1 MIKTGF
7 FALATMLG
15 VIFFCSGLA
24 AQPSSS
30 QSMADDLFAHSQ
42 WEKAAQAYSKITAE
56 GPGNGPAWQNLGEC
70 LLQLR
75 KYNEAIQS
83 FSHALVLKFRPL
95 LNQVNIARVYAQE
108 GDRTRALKALQ
119 EVAASGE
126 GGRIR
131 PYVASSTEF
140 QRFADDAAYKQLL
153 AAMAP
158 CASPEYRQFDFWVGN
173 WVVQDPAGKV
183 VGQNAVTRE
192 QDGCLIIE
200 HWKDASGMETGS
212 SFNYYDIR
220 DKKWH
225 QLYIDNSG
233 NAGAFPALAGEF
245 KDHKMV
251 LVTDEKDNPV
261 FRWTWY
267 TLEPGRVRQ
276 MAEKSTDGQ
285 KTWHTIWDS
294 VYVSKKAD

>member
-1 MIKTGF
+1 
-7 FALATMLG
+7 
-15 VIFFCSGLA
+15 
-24 AQPSSS
+24 
-30 QSMADDLFAHSQ
+30 MADDLFAHSQ

-56 GPGNGPAWQNLGEC
+56 EPGNGLSWQNLGEC

-108 GDRTRALKALQ
+108 GDRTQALKALQ

-173 WVVQDPAGKV
+173 WVVEDPAGKV

-251 LVTDEKDNPV
+251 LVTDVKDNPV

-276 MAEKSTDGQ
+276 MAEKSTDGE